1 MRPVAWAPPVM
12 RDGKNPDLLC
22 ANLMDDAVWEPT
34 ESIST
39 TSVTEYRAKQ
49 RIGQDEIG
57 RSRKLRHKRET
68 KLSSRLQ
75 RIERGRIV

>member
-34 ESIST
+34 ESIS
-39 TSVTEYRAKQ
+39 
-49 RIGQDEIG
+49 
-57 RSRKLRHKRET
+57 
-68 KLSSRLQ
+68 
-75 RIERGRIV
+75 